1 MNFVKMRKSGCR
13 RNRSRQ
19 NGGAG
24 DFSYSLGRPIS
35 PNAPYAGE
43 IVRGSACGNVD
54 RAVPVVPVQ
63 GLPGMSGGRYTTA
76 FEVYGPNAMSVQVPL
91 PCDKPRIGGR
101 KTRRGGA
108 SGVNQQFYSVP
119 RAGYTH
125 MPSNMAGGEGGG
137 LADGKVPFLLN
148 VPYSSAPV
156 KTMGGSR
163 KKSKKSRKSKAKKSK
178 KTRKAKKSKKTRKA
192 KKSKKTRRN

>member
-1 MNFVKMRKSGCR
+1 MKFVKNGNKMRKSGCR

-19 NGGAG
+19 NGGSGGFA
-24 DFSYSLGRPIS
+24 YSLGPAIS
-35 PNAPYAGE
+35 PNTPYAAE
-43 IVRGSACGNVD
+43 IIRGPSCGNVD
-54 RAVPVVPVQ
+54 RSVPVVPNQ

-76 FEVYGPNAMSVQVPL
+76 FEVYGPNAINVQVPL

-101 KTRRGGA
+101 KTRRVRRGGA
-108 SGVNQQFYSVP
+108 EQQFYVAP

-137 LADGKVPFLLN
+137 LADGKTPFLLN

-156 KTMGGSR
+156 KSIGGSR
-163 KKSKKSRKSKAKKSK
+163 RKSKSKKSKKTKKSKSK
-178 KTRKAKKSKKTRKA
+178 KTRK
-192 KKSKKTRRN
+192 N